1 MKKFAGKNRKFD
13 QNRCNESVTLVFSL
27 SNETYIWGAK
37 TLAVTICGLQTG
49 QRDSSSENGGMKL
62 KFSGYLCQVKCQKV
76 IENFFQQMLFFGQ
89 IRPKCGS
96 FLRQVPPKISKK
108 IEFSVKISVVCA

>member
-1 MKKFAGKNRKFD
+1 MGGSRVLYTFWRPTI
-13 QNRCNESVTLVFSL
+13 VLP
-27 SNETYIWGAK
+27 WGAK
-37 TLAVTICGLQTG
+37 TQAVTICGLQTG
-49 QRDSSSENGGMKL
+49 EEDRFSGNGGMKV
-62 KFSGYLCQVKCQKV
+62 KFSGYFRQVKCQKV